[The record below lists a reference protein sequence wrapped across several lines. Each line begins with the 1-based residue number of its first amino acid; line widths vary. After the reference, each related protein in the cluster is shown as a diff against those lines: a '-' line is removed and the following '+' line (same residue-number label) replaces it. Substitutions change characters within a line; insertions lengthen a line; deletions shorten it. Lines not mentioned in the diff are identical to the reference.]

1 MFYGADRQVTGSC
14 HGVEVNGKRALVD
27 CGMYQGSDNGSEQD
41 FAFEPS
47 RIDCVII
54 THAHIDHSGR
64 LPLLVKSGYG
74 GSIYATDATCSL
86 LGIML
91 RDSARIQE
99 AEAGWKSRKNK
110 RSGSREEEPEFTVRD
125 AERVLE
131 LLVPCKYGD
140 MIRPFD
146 GMEFRFTDAG
156 HLLGSAFAEMWLSE
170 GGARKKIVFSGD
182 IGNLDQPIIKDPQ
195 YIKRADIVVMEST
208 YGYKNHE
215 PSVGGAADLAKIID
229 GTLAR
234 GGNVI
239 FPAFAV
245 GRTQELLYLF
255 REIKERGL
263 VKSAPDFPVYVDSPL
278 ASAAT
283 RIYDV
288 DPSAARE
295 YLDAAALAILTAGVS
310 PLRFGNLHIIET
322 SEESKLLNDD
332 RTPKVIVS
340 SSGMCEAGRIRHHLK
355 HNLWRRECAVV
366 FTGFQAA
373 GTLGRTLV
381 DGVVRRVT
389 IYGEQISV
397 QCRVFSF
404 RNLSA
409 HADRDGLLKWIGAFA
424 PKPERVFVVHGE
436 ASNCVAFAETLGGL
450 GHSASAPKYAAV
462 YDVSAGA
469 YVYEGRD
476 PVRTSRAETAASRET
491 PAYRKLVNAGHRLM
505 EVIARNRG
513 GANKDLTRFAE
524 QIVSL
529 SDKWER

>member
-14 HGVEVNGKRALVD
+14 HGVEANGKRALVD
-27 CGMYQGSDNGSEQD
+27 CGMYQGSDNGSERD
-41 FAFEPS
+41 FAFEPG

-64 LPLLVKSGYG
+64 LPLLVKQGYG
-74 GSIYATDATCSL
+74 NKIYATDATCRL
-86 LGIML
+86 LDIML

-99 AEAGWKSRKNK
+99 AEASWKSRKNK
-110 RSGSREEEPEFTVRD
+110 RAGSREEEPEYTVKD
-125 AERVLE
+125 VEDVLA
-131 LLVPCKYGD
+131 LLVPCKYGE
-140 MIRPFD
+140 MIKPFE

-156 HLLGSAFAEMWLSE
+156 HLLGSAFVEMWLSE
-170 GGARKKIVFSGD
+170 GGACKKIVFSGD

-195 YIKRADIVVMEST
+195 YIDQADVVVMEST

-215 PSVGGAADLAKIID
+215 PSSGGAEDLAKIID
-229 GTLAR
+229 STLSQ

-263 VKSAPDFPVYVDSPL
+263 VRRSPDFPVYVDSPL

-283 RIYDV
+283 KIYDV
-288 DPSAARE
+288 DTAQARE
-295 YLDAAALAILTAGVS
+295 YLDSDALAILRAGGN
-310 PLRFGNLHIIET
+310 PLRFGNLHIIEN
-322 SEESKLLNDD
+322 SEESKLLNGD

-366 FTGFQAA
+366 FTGFQAE

-381 DGVVRRVT
+381 DGVARRVT

-397 QCRVFSF
+397 QCRIFSF

-409 HADRDGLLKWIGAFA
+409 HADRDGLLKWIDAFE

-436 ASNCVAFAETLGGL
+436 AGNCLMFTKTLGDL
-450 GHSASAPKYAAV
+450 GYSASAPKYAAV
-462 YDVSAGA
+462 YDAVAGA
-469 YVYEGRD
+469 YIYEGRD
-476 PVRTSRAETAASRET
+476 PVRTSRAQDAANRET

-513 GANKDLTRFAE
+513 GANKDLNRFAE